1 MILFAITAACWALL
15 VFIAVLLVRTLLAN
29 ERERADEEARE
40 RKRRHELGLT
50 WTELRVVGD
59 APGPLVEREGDRM
72 VVRDVPL
79 ATRWGNVPVALRP
92 GAPVTA
98 PELYLD
104 AARAPRDVY
113 VLARWGG
120 RPETYRDGASPV
132 VLEPDPERGYVLSA
146 SRPEVEDP
154 APKGWPQ
161 YVPFFAVAAIVVA
174 LAWVPGVRWGAAA
187 VSVAWVLGEVVAFV
201 RWRMVALLT
210 FTALALSSSAYAA
223 VMRAREERRRE
234 RESELEP

>member
-1 MILFAITAACWALL
+1 M
-15 VFIAVLLVRTLLAN
+15 
-29 ERERADEEARE
+29 
-40 RKRRHELGLT
+40 
-50 WTELRVVGD
+50 
-59 APGPLVEREGDRM
+59 
-72 VVRDVPL
+72 
-79 ATRWGNVPVALRP
+79 
-92 GAPVTA
+92 
-98 PELYLD
+98 
-104 AARAPRDVY
+104 
-113 VLARWGG
+113 
-120 RPETYRDGASPV
+120 
-132 VLEPDPERGYVLSA
+132 SA